1 MVTKELDTLR
11 KKKLKEIGE
20 ICERLDVC
28 FEGVILAQIKL
39 KSMFREKVLE
49 AQLGDAE
56 IEKVRKKVHSRVE
69 TPFQV
74 LTDGLVVKDKQVY
87 VPNNEVLKDE
97 VF

>member
-1 MVTKELDTLR
+1 
-11 KKKLKEIGE
+11 
-20 ICERLDVC
+20 
-28 FEGVILAQIKL
+28 
-39 KSMFREKVLE
+39 
-49 AQLGDAE
+49 
-56 IEKVRKKVHSRVE
+56 VHFMVE